1 MLLGYSVKRFFVDN
15 AGTLEKLTLLHESWY
30 FCKFQL
36 RYDEREKERKKG
48 AKKERMS
55 YINIYYLLFI
65 LYDFIY
71 SLLILSDQKRGVE
84 NG

>member
-1 MLLGYSVKRFFVDN
+1 LS
-15 AGTLEKLTLLHESWY
+15 
-30 FCKFQL
+30 
-36 RYDEREKERKKG
+36 YDEREKERKKE
-48 AKKERMS
+48 AKKERMG

-71 SLLILSDQKRGVE
+71 SLFILSDQKRGVE

>member
-1 MLLGYSVKRFFVDN
+1 MM
-15 AGTLEKLTLLHESWY
+15 
-30 FCKFQL
+30 
-36 RYDEREKERKKG
+36 KERKR
-48 AKKERMS
+48 ERE

-71 SLLILSDQKRGVE
+71 SLFILSDQKRGVE